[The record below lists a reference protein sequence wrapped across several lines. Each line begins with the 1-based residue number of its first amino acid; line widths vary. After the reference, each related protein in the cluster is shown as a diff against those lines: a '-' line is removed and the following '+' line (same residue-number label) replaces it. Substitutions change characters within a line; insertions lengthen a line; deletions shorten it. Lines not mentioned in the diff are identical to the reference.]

1 MHAQP
6 QGLIKS
12 AATPRKT
19 RGVGA
24 SRRDE
29 ILAAAKKLYLTEG
42 FEHATIRKI
51 AAAVGVSSGAL
62 YLYFPDKDAITRALA
77 EETFGALLV
86 RLEQARLSGGSPLER
101 LRAGMQAYV
110 DFGRAH
116 PDEYRLT
123 FLSKMLNEANPGRCA
138 HRGDIEAADRS
149 FNILLGEASE
159 LIASGVFR
167 EIDPVTA
174 AEALWCCMHGATSVL
189 LDHADHLTT
198 DLDRLAE
205 TVIDI
210 TLKGLCRS

>member
-1 MHAQP
+1 MHPQP
-6 QGLIKS
+6 QGLIKRTAPS
-12 AATPRKT
+12 KKP

-51 AAAVGVSSGAL
+51 AAAVGVTSGAL

-167 EIDPVTA
+167 QMDPVTA

-189 LDHADHLTT
+189 LDHADHLAT

-210 TLKGLCRS
+210 TLKGLSRP